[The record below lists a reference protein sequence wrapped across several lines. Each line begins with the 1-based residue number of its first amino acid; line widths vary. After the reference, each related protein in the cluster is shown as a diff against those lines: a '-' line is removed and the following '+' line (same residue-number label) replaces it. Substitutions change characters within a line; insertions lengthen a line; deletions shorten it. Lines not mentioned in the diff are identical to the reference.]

1 MDFYLA
7 VIRFSHGMSW
17 ERYGDFMKQKL
28 FKKLAC
34 LALSGILSVSGVE
47 IPAYASERLIMEEK
61 TEIQTETTAEG
72 TTETTTETS
81 GESTETEVVPT
92 ETSDESTETEI
103 ISTEISDES
112 TETEI
117 ISTETSGES
126 RETEVVPTETSD
138 ESRETE
144 VVPTET
150 SDESAESE
158 TLEEETTETATDE
171 ETTET
176 ATDEETTETETEMVE
191 KMTARAEDGDVPTP
205 QEAYEAMIAL
215 QEKFP
220 EGMHWTDASS
230 GTYTWKGGRGENGE
244 IATMGTGCVNFA
256 FQLSDAAFGTLPA
269 RMLKENEFEFA
280 DINVGDILRISLGH
294 SVIVLQ
300 VNDDSMVIAEGNYN
314 QSIHWGRVVT
324 KSEVEQSVHV
334 LTRYP
339 KGYIPPNNPDA
350 NDVIGEGPIQDDEGN
365 PSGLQWKLTKSGTLT
380 ISGNGDMPDFNFGNP
395 SVSNRPWN
403 DNIGS
408 IQKIIIEDGVTS
420 IGSNAF
426 RKCDVYSV
434 SIPKSVKKIGNN
446 AFRECRKISYVY
458 LEGVV
463 TIGERAF
470 QSCDNIRG
478 VTLPA
483 CIKEIGSAAFFQCQE
498 LVSVGFDPKT
508 QSVTVGDDIFNS
520 CWRLMD
526 VTLPKTMNQIG
537 KNMFYSCMALPGLI
551 IPEGV
556 TSIGEGAFTNCS
568 YMTTVF
574 IPKSVKQIGIAA
586 FAKSGLTTVYY
597 GGSEAEWKNIQK
609 IGDTAATLSNV
620 TLFCD
625 IDPEPRLTPDTKTV
639 YKVGEAF
646 DKDGSC
652 VNIATKTISLSD
664 KDVTGFDSKQEGV
677 TTIAVTLGKDI
688 YEFDLLV
695 VEEPS
700 LTAKQGQKLEEL
712 TLPSNDYGTWSWLE
726 DNKQTELT
734 ETGSKDYPI
743 IFTPKD
749 TEKFSVREDLQ
760 AHIQVRSET
769 DPDPSVEIHLK
780 RPSKTTYKLKEELD
794 VSGGEITYGETG
806 ETPIPLTK
814 EMTSGFDS
822 DKQGI
827 STVTVT
833 HNENTATFDTLVVE
847 EPSLTAK
854 QGQKLEELTLP
865 SNNYGTWSW
874 PEDSKQTEL
883 TETGSKDYPIIFTPK
898 DTEKFSVREDLQAHI
913 QVRSETDPDPSVEIH
928 LKRPSKTTYKLKEEL
943 DVSGGEITY
952 GETGETPIPLTKE
965 MTSGFDSD
973 KQGISTVTVTHNE
986 NTATFDTLV
995 VEEPSLTAK
1004 QGQKLEE
1011 LTLPSNDYGTWSWLE
1026 DNKQTE
1032 LTETGSKVY
1041 PIIFTPKDMEK
1052 FSVREDLQAHIKVQT
1067 TDQNPGNPEGGL
1079 WIAPIAACTYTG
1091 IAVTPSVNVFY
1102 NNKELTAGI
1111 DYTISYQN
1119 NIKAATSDA
1128 QKAPAVIVKGK
1139 GTYSGTKKETF
1150 TINKLELTKDHL
1162 KIAANYPKKIK
1173 YTPIVTNDSNNIL
1186 KAGRD
1191 YTLTY
1196 QDSSG
1201 KPLNKQP
1208 TTEGNYLIQIQGTGS
1223 CEGDFRCSYSISES
1237 GGATAINK
1245 GRAEIGSFT
1254 YGNGEPKV
1262 SLAVNGNN
1270 LISGTDY
1277 IVNFVNVGKKGT
1289 ATATFIG
1296 IGNYTGTLKKNF
1308 KVQAAPIQ
1316 ENDIRVPKTAAY
1328 AKGGAKP
1335 NVTVTV
1341 NGRSLVMNTDYT
1353 VSYKNNTKVGNTA
1366 KVVIKGKGNYSG
1378 SVTKMFSI
1386 EQQSLRAENIKIYVS
1401 DAQTGKNPAV
1411 TVYDANGKKLT
1422 ANSDYRTEIDKKEH
1436 KVTIT
1441 PGKNGLYKDSVDK
1454 DYRELPKKQLVTSV
1468 TLKKTQP
1475 KSFAYTGEEIKLEQD
1490 WLTVKA
1496 GKTELKKNEFEIIG
1510 YVNNIQ
1516 KGTATVIIKGC
1527 GEYGGIKMYNYKITA
1542 KNLSQK

>member
-1 MDFYLA
+1 MDFYLT
-7 VIRFSHGMSW
+7 VIRFSHRMSW

-34 LALSGILSVSGVE
+34 LALSGILSVSSVE

-72 TTETTTETS
+72 TTETS
-81 GESTETEVVPT
+81 GESRETEVVLT

-138 ESRETE
+138 ES
-144 VVPTET
+144 
-150 SDESAESE
+150 AESE
-158 TLEEETTETATDE
+158 TLEEETTETETEEETTETATEE

-176 ATDEETTETETEMVE
+176 ATDEETTETETEMAE

-205 QEAYEAMIAL
+205 QEVYDAMIAL
-215 QEKFP
+215 QSKFP

-269 RMLKENEFEFA
+269 RMLKENEFEFE
-280 DINVGDILRISLGH
+280 DIKVGDILRISLGH

-350 NDVIGEGPIQDDEGN
+350 DAVIGEGPIQDDEGK

-380 ISGNGDMPDFNFGNP
+380 ISGKGDMPDFNFED
-395 SVSNRPWN
+395 SSISNRPWN

-426 RKCDVYSV
+426 RECDVYSL
-434 SIPKSVKKIGNN
+434 SIPKSVKKIGDD

-470 QSCDNIRG
+470 RSCDNIRG

-483 CIKEIGSAAFFQCQE
+483 CIKEIGSAAFFQCQQ
-498 LVSVGFDPKT
+498 LLSVGFDPNT

-520 CWRLMD
+520 CWRLSD

-537 KNMFYSCMALPGLI
+537 EYMFYNCMALPGLI

-556 TSIGEGAFTNCS
+556 TSIETQAFASCS
-568 YMTTVF
+568 NMTTVF
-574 IPKSVKQIGIAA
+574 IPKSVTQIGIAA
-586 FAKSGLTTVYY
+586 FANSALTTVYY
-597 GGSEAEWKNIQK
+597 GGSEAEWNNIQK
-609 IGDTAATLSNV
+609 VGDTAATLSKV
-620 TLFCD
+620 TLFYN

-646 DKDGSC
+646 DKDGSS
-652 VNIATKTISLSD
+652 VKIADQTVSLSD
-664 KDVTGFDSKQEGV
+664 KDVKVTGFDSEQEGV
-677 TTIAVTLGKDI
+677 TTIAVTFGKDI

-712 TLPSNDYGTWSWLE
+712 TLPSNNYGTWSWPE
-726 DNKQTELT
+726 DSRQTALT
-734 ETGSKDYPI
+734 ETGSYDYPV

-794 VSGGEITYGETG
+794 ISGGEITYGETG

-874 PEDSKQTEL
+874 PEDSRQTAL
-883 TETGSKDYPIIFTPK
+883 TETGSYDYPVIFTPK

-943 DVSGGEITY
+943 DISGGEITY

-1032 LTETGSKVY
+1032 LTETGSKDY
-1041 PIIFTPKDMEK
+1041 PVIFTPKDTEK

-1102 NNKELTAGI
+1102 NNKKLTAGI

-1128 QKAPAVIVKGK
+1128 KKAPTVIVKGK

-1150 TINKLELTKDHL
+1150 TIDKLTLTKDHL

-1270 LISGTDY
+1270 LISGKDY

>member
-7 VIRFSHGMSW
+7 VIRFSHRMSW

-34 LALSGILSVSGVE
+34 LALSGILSVSSVE

-72 TTETTTETS
+72 TTETS
-81 GESTETEVVPT
+81 GESRETEVVLT

-138 ESRETE
+138 ES
-144 VVPTET
+144 V
-150 SDESAESE
+150 ESE

-171 ETTET
+171 EITETETEEETTET
-176 ATDEETTETETEMVE
+176 TTEEETTETETEMVE

-215 QEKFP
+215 QSKFP

-280 DINVGDILRISLGH
+280 DIKVGDILRITYGH

-380 ISGNGDMPDFNFGNP
+380 ISGKGDMPDFNFGNP
-395 SVSNRPWN
+395 SISNRPWN
-403 DNIGS
+403 DNIS
-408 IQKIIIEDGVTS
+408 SVQKIIIEDGVTS

-434 SIPKSVKKIGNN
+434 SIPKSVKKIGDD

-483 CIKEIGSAAFFQCQE
+483 CINEIGSAAFFQCQQ
-498 LVSVGFDPKT
+498 LLSVGFDPDT
-508 QSVTVGDDIFNS
+508 ESVTVGDDIFNS
-520 CWRLMD
+520 CWRLSD

-537 KNMFYSCMALPGLI
+537 GYMFYNCMNLPGLI

-556 TSIGEGAFTNCS
+556 TSIETQAFANCTG
-568 YMTTVF
+568 MTTVF
-574 IPKSVKQIGIAA
+574 IPKSVTQIGIAA
-586 FAKSGLTTVYY
+586 FANSALTTVYY
-597 GGSEAEWKNIQK
+597 GGSEAEWNNIQK
-609 IGDTAATLSNV
+609 VGDTAATLSKV

-712 TLPSNDYGTWSWLE
+712 TLPSNNYGTWSWPE
-726 DNKQTELT
+726 DSKQTALT
-734 ETGSKDYPI
+734 ETGSYDYPV

-780 RPSKTTYKLKEELD
+780 RPSKTTYKLKEDLD

-874 PEDSKQTEL
+874 
-883 TETGSKDYPIIFTPK
+883 
-898 DTEKFSVREDLQAHI
+898 
-913 QVRSETDPDPSVEIH
+913 
-928 LKRPSKTTYKLKEEL
+928 
-943 DVSGGEITY
+943 
-952 GETGETPIPLTKE
+952 
-965 MTSGFDSD
+965 
-973 KQGISTVTVTHNE
+973 
-986 NTATFDTLV
+986 
-995 VEEPSLTAK
+995 
-1004 QGQKLEE
+1004 
-1011 LTLPSNDYGTWSWLE
+1011 LE

-1032 LTETGSKVY
+1032 LTETGSKDY
-1041 PIIFTPKDMEK
+1041 PVIFTPKDTEK

-1102 NNKELTAGI
+1102 NNKKLTAGI

-1128 QKAPAVIVKGK
+1128 KKAPTVIVKGK

-1150 TINKLELTKDHL
+1150 TIDKLTLTKDHL

-1208 TTEGNYLIQIQGTGS
+1208 TTEGNYQIQIQGTGS

>member
-34 LALSGILSVSGVE
+34 LALSGILSVSSVE

-72 TTETTTETS
+72 TTETS
-81 GESTETEVVPT
+81 GESRETEVVLT

-138 ESRETE
+138 ES
-144 VVPTET
+144 V
-150 SDESAESE
+150 ESE

-171 ETTET
+171 EITETATEEETTET
-176 ATDEETTETETEMVE
+176 TTDEETTETETEMVE

-215 QEKFP
+215 QSKFP

-280 DINVGDILRISLGH
+280 DIHVGDILRITYGH

-403 DNIGS
+403 DNIS
-408 IQKIIIEDGVTS
+408 SVQKIIIEDGVTS
-420 IGSNAF
+420 IGRNAF

-434 SIPKSVKKIGNN
+434 SIPKSVKKIGDD

-483 CIKEIGSAAFFQCQE
+483 CIKEIGSAAFFQCQQ
-498 LVSVGFDPKT
+498 LLSVGFDPDT
-508 QSVTVGDDIFNS
+508 ESVTVGDDIFNS

-620 TLFCD
+620 TLFYN

-712 TLPSNDYGTWSWLE
+712 TLPSN
-726 DNKQTELT
+726 
-734 ETGSKDYPI
+734 
-743 IFTPKD
+743 
-749 TEKFSVREDLQ
+749 
-760 AHIQVRSET
+760 
-769 DPDPSVEIHLK
+769 
-780 RPSKTTYKLKEELD
+780 
-794 VSGGEITYGETG
+794 
-806 ETPIPLTK
+806 
-814 EMTSGFDS
+814 
-822 DKQGI
+822 
-827 STVTVT
+827 
-833 HNENTATFDTLVVE
+833 
-847 EPSLTAK
+847 
-854 QGQKLEELTLP
+854 
-865 SNNYGTWSW
+865 NYGTWSW
-874 PEDSKQTEL
+874 PEDSKQTAL
-883 TETGSKDYPIIFTPK
+883 TETGSKDYPVIFTPK
-898 DTEKFSVREDLQAHI
+898 DT
-913 QVRSETDPDPSVEIH
+913 
-928 LKRPSKTTYKLKEEL
+928 
-943 DVSGGEITY
+943 
-952 GETGETPIPLTKE
+952 
-965 MTSGFDSD
+965 
-973 KQGISTVTVTHNE
+973 
-986 NTATFDTLV
+986 
-995 VEEPSLTAK
+995 
-1004 QGQKLEE
+1004 
-1011 LTLPSNDYGTWSWLE
+1011 
-1026 DNKQTE
+1026 
-1032 LTETGSKVY
+1032 
-1041 PIIFTPKDMEK
+1041 EK

-1102 NNKELTAGI
+1102 NNKKLTAGI

-1150 TINKLELTKDHL
+1150 TINKLTLTKDHL

-1208 TTEGNYLIQIQGTGS
+1208 TTEGNYQIQIQGTGS
-1223 CEGDFRCSYSISES
+1223 CEGNFRCSYSISES

-1353 VSYKNNTKVGNTA
+1353 VSYKNNTKVGNIA

>member
-1 MDFYLA
+1 
-7 VIRFSHGMSW
+7 
-17 ERYGDFMKQKL
+17 MKQKL

-47 IPAYASERLIMEEK
+47 IPAYASEISIMKER

-72 TTETTTETS
+72 TTETS
-81 GESTETEVVPT
+81 GESTEISDELTETEVVPT
-92 ETSDESTETEI
+92 ETSDESTESETMEEK
-103 ISTEISDES
+103 T
-112 TETEI
+112 TETE
-117 ISTETSGES
+117 
-126 RETEVVPTETSD
+126 
-138 ESRETE
+138 
-144 VVPTET
+144 
-150 SDESAESE
+150 
-158 TLEEETTETATDE
+158 TDE

-176 ATDEETTETETEMVE
+176 ETDEETTETETEMAE
-191 KMTARAEDGDVPTP
+191 KMTARTADEDGNVPTP

-215 QEKFP
+215 QSKFP

-280 DINVGDILRISLGH
+280 DIHVGDILRISLGH

-350 NDVIGEGPIQDDEGN
+350 DTVIKEDSIQDDEGN

-609 IGDTAATLSNV
+609 IGDTAATLSKV

-646 DKDGSC
+646 DKDGSR

-712 TLPSNDYGTWSWLE
+712 TLPSNNYGTWSWSE
-726 DNKQTELT
+726 DSKQTALT
-734 ETGSKDYPI
+734 ETGSYDYPI

-760 AHIQVRSET
+760 AHI
-769 DPDPSVEIHLK
+769 
-780 RPSKTTYKLKEELD
+780 
-794 VSGGEITYGETG
+794 
-806 ETPIPLTK
+806 
-814 EMTSGFDS
+814 
-822 DKQGI
+822 
-827 STVTVT
+827 
-833 HNENTATFDTLVVE
+833 
-847 EPSLTAK
+847 
-854 QGQKLEELTLP
+854 
-865 SNNYGTWSW
+865 
-874 PEDSKQTEL
+874 
-883 TETGSKDYPIIFTPK
+883 
-898 DTEKFSVREDLQAHI
+898 
-913 QVRSETDPDPSVEIH
+913 
-928 LKRPSKTTYKLKEEL
+928 
-943 DVSGGEITY
+943 
-952 GETGETPIPLTKE
+952 
-965 MTSGFDSD
+965 
-973 KQGISTVTVTHNE
+973 
-986 NTATFDTLV
+986 
-995 VEEPSLTAK
+995 
-1004 QGQKLEE
+1004 
-1011 LTLPSNDYGTWSWLE
+1011 
-1026 DNKQTE
+1026 
-1032 LTETGSKVY
+1032 
-1041 PIIFTPKDMEK
+1041 
-1052 FSVREDLQAHIKVQT
+1052 KVQT
-1067 TDQNPGNPEGGL
+1067 TAQDPGNPEEGL

-1102 NNKELTAGI
+1102 NDKKLTAGI
-1111 DYTISYQN
+1111 DYTLLYQN

-1128 QKAPAVIVKGK
+1128 QKAPTVIVKGK
-1139 GTYSGTKKETF
+1139 GNYAGTKKETF
-1150 TINKLELTKDHL
+1150 TIDKLTLTKDHL
-1162 KIAANYPKKIK
+1162 KIAANYPKNIK

-1196 QDSSG
+1196 QNSNG
-1201 KPLNKQP
+1201 EPLKKQP
-1208 TTEGNYLIQIQGTGS
+1208 TTEGTYQIQIQGIGS
-1223 CEGDFRCSYSISES
+1223 CAGDFKYSYSISES

-1245 GRAEIGSFT
+1245 GTAKIDSFT

-1262 SLAVNGNN
+1262 SLTVNDNT

-1308 KVQAAPIQ
+1308 KVQAAPIE
-1316 ENDIRVPKTAAY
+1316 ENDISVPQTAAY

-1353 VSYKNNTKVGNTA
+1353 VLYKNNKKVGNIA

-1401 DAQTGKNPAV
+1401 DAQAGKNPAV
-1411 TVYDANGKKLT
+1411 TVYDANGKKL
-1422 ANSDYRTEIDKKEH
+1422 AVKSDYRTEIDKEKR

-1441 PGKNGLYKDSVDK
+1441 AGKNGLYKDSVDK
-1454 DYRELPKKQLVTSV
+1454 DYKELPKKQLVTSV

-1475 KSFAYTGEEIKLEQD
+1475 KSFEYTGKEIKLEQD

-1496 GKTELKKNEFEIIG
+1496 GKTELGKNEFEIIG

-1527 GEYGGIKMYNYKITA
+1527 GEYGGIKMYNYKI
-1542 KNLSQK
+1542 KSKKLSQK

>member
-34 LALSGILSVSGVE
+34 LALSGILSVSSVE

-72 TTETTTETS
+72 TTETS
-81 GESTETEVVPT
+81 G
-92 ETSDESTETEI
+92 
-103 ISTEISDES
+103 ES

-117 ISTETSGES
+117 ISTETSN
-126 RETEVVPTETSD
+126 ETAETSD

-150 SDESAESE
+150 SDESVESE

-171 ETTET
+171 EITETATEEETTET
-176 ATDEETTETETEMVE
+176 TTDEETTETETEMVE

-280 DINVGDILRISLGH
+280 DIHVGDILRISLGH

-350 NDVIGEGPIQDDEGN
+350 DAVIGEGPIQDDEGN
-365 PSGLQWKLTKSGTLT
+365 LSGLQWKLTKSGTLT
-380 ISGNGDMPDFNFGNP
+380 ISGKGDMPDFNFGNP

-403 DNIGS
+403 DNIS
-408 IQKIIIEDGVTS
+408 SVQKIIIEDGVTS
-420 IGSNAF
+420 IGRNAF

-434 SIPKSVKKIGNN
+434 SIPKSVKKIGDD

-483 CIKEIGSAAFFQCQE
+483 CIKEIGSAAFFQCQQ
-498 LVSVGFDPKT
+498 LLSVGFDPDT
-508 QSVTVGDDIFNS
+508 ESVTVGDDIFNS

-712 TLPSNDYGTWSWLE
+712 TLPSNNYGTWSWLE

-734 ETGSKDYPI
+734 ETGSKDYP
-743 IFTPKD
+743 
-749 TEKFSVREDLQ
+749 V
-760 AHIQVRSET
+760 
-769 DPDPSVEIHLK
+769 
-780 RPSKTTYKLKEELD
+780 
-794 VSGGEITYGETG
+794 
-806 ETPIPLTK
+806 
-814 EMTSGFDS
+814 
-822 DKQGI
+822 
-827 STVTVT
+827 
-833 HNENTATFDTLVVE
+833 
-847 EPSLTAK
+847 
-854 QGQKLEELTLP
+854 
-865 SNNYGTWSW
+865 
-874 PEDSKQTEL
+874 
-883 TETGSKDYPIIFTPK
+883 
-898 DTEKFSVREDLQAHI
+898 
-913 QVRSETDPDPSVEIH
+913 
-928 LKRPSKTTYKLKEEL
+928 
-943 DVSGGEITY
+943 
-952 GETGETPIPLTKE
+952 
-965 MTSGFDSD
+965 
-973 KQGISTVTVTHNE
+973 
-986 NTATFDTLV
+986 
-995 VEEPSLTAK
+995 
-1004 QGQKLEE
+1004 
-1011 LTLPSNDYGTWSWLE
+1011 
-1026 DNKQTE
+1026 
-1032 LTETGSKVY
+1032 
-1041 PIIFTPKDMEK
+1041 IFTPKDMEK
-1052 FSVREDLQAHIKVQT
+1052 FSVREDLQAHIKVQM

-1102 NNKELTAGI
+1102 NNKKLTAGI

-1128 QKAPAVIVKGK
+1128 KKAPAVIVKGK

-1150 TINKLELTKDHL
+1150 TINKLTLTKDHL

-1208 TTEGNYLIQIQGTGS
+1208 TTEGNYQIQIQGTGS

>member
-34 LALSGILSVSGVE
+34 LALSGILSVSSVE

-72 TTETTTETS
+72 TTETS
-81 GESTETEVVPT
+81 GESRETEVVLT

-138 ESRETE
+138 ES
-144 VVPTET
+144 V
-150 SDESAESE
+150 ESE

-171 ETTET
+171 EITETATEEETTET
-176 ATDEETTETETEMVE
+176 TTDEETTETETEMVE

-215 QEKFP
+215 QSKFP

-280 DINVGDILRISLGH
+280 DIHVGDILRISLGH

-350 NDVIGEGPIQDDEGN
+350 DTVIKEDSIQDDEGN

-380 ISGNGDMPDFNFGNP
+380 ISGKGDMPDFNFGNP

-408 IQKIIIEDGVTS
+408 VQKIIIEDGVTS
-420 IGSNAF
+420 IGRNAF

-434 SIPKSVKKIGNN
+434 SIPKSVKKIGDD

-463 TIGERAF
+463 TIGERTF

-483 CIKEIGSAAFFQCQE
+483 CIKEIGSAAFFQCQQ
-498 LVSVGFDPKT
+498 LLSVGFDPDT
-508 QSVTVGDDIFNS
+508 ESVTVGDDIFNS

-609 IGDTAATLSNV
+609 IGDTATTLSNV
-620 TLFCD
+620 TLFYN

-646 DKDGSC
+646 DKDGSS
-652 VNIATKTISLSD
+652 VKIADQTVSLSD
-664 KDVTGFDSKQEGV
+664 KDVKVTGFDSKQEGV

-712 TLPSNDYGTWSWLE
+712 ILPSNDYGTWSW
-726 DNKQTELT
+726 
-734 ETGSKDYPI
+734 
-743 IFTPKD
+743 
-749 TEKFSVREDLQ
+749 
-760 AHIQVRSET
+760 
-769 DPDPSVEIHLK
+769 
-780 RPSKTTYKLKEELD
+780 
-794 VSGGEITYGETG
+794 
-806 ETPIPLTK
+806 
-814 EMTSGFDS
+814 
-822 DKQGI
+822 
-827 STVTVT
+827 
-833 HNENTATFDTLVVE
+833 
-847 EPSLTAK
+847 
-854 QGQKLEELTLP
+854 
-865 SNNYGTWSW
+865 
-874 PEDSKQTEL
+874 PEDSRQTAL

-1032 LTETGSKVY
+1032 LTETGSKDY
-1041 PIIFTPKDMEK
+1041 PVIFTPKDMEK

-1067 TDQNPGNPEGGL
+1067 TDQVPDNPEGGL
-1079 WIAPIAACTYTG
+1079 WIEPIAACTYTG

-1102 NNKELTAGI
+1102 NNKKLTTGI

-1128 QKAPAVIVKGK
+1128 KKAPTVIVKGK

-1150 TINKLELTKDHL
+1150 TIDKLTLTKDHL
-1162 KIAANYPKKIK
+1162 KIATNYPKKIK

>member
-138 ESRETE
+138 ES
-144 VVPTET
+144 
-150 SDESAESE
+150 AESE
-158 TLEEETTETATDE
+158 TLEE

-712 TLPSNDYGTWSWLE
+712 TLPSN
-726 DNKQTELT
+726 
-734 ETGSKDYPI
+734 
-743 IFTPKD
+743 
-749 TEKFSVREDLQ
+749 
-760 AHIQVRSET
+760 
-769 DPDPSVEIHLK
+769 
-780 RPSKTTYKLKEELD
+780 
-794 VSGGEITYGETG
+794 
-806 ETPIPLTK
+806 
-814 EMTSGFDS
+814 
-822 DKQGI
+822 
-827 STVTVT
+827 
-833 HNENTATFDTLVVE
+833 
-847 EPSLTAK
+847 
-854 QGQKLEELTLP
+854 
-865 SNNYGTWSW
+865 NYGTWSW
-874 PEDSKQTEL
+874 PEDSRQTAL
-883 TETGSKDYPIIFTPK
+883 TETGSYDYPVIFTPK

>member
-1 MDFYLA
+1 
-7 VIRFSHGMSW
+7 
-17 ERYGDFMKQKL
+17 MKQKL

-47 IPAYASERLIMEEK
+47 IPAYASESLTMKGR
-61 TEIQTETTAEG
+61 TEIQTETTTEG
-72 TTETTTETS
+72 TTETS
-81 GESTETEVVPT
+81 GESTETEIIPTETSDELMETEAIPTEESDESTETEVVLT
-92 ETSDESTETEI
+92 ETSDESTEP
-103 ISTEISDES
+103 
-112 TETEI
+112 ETM
-117 ISTETSGES
+117 
-126 RETEVVPTETSD
+126 
-138 ESRETE
+138 
-144 VVPTET
+144 
-150 SDESAESE
+150 
-158 TLEEETTETATDE
+158 EEETTETATDE
-171 ETTET
+171 ETM
-176 ATDEETTETETEMVE
+176 ETETEMAE
-191 KMTARAEDGDVPTP
+191 KMTVRAADEDGDVPTP
-205 QEAYEAMIAL
+205 QEVYEAMIAL
-215 QEKFP
+215 QSKFP

-230 GTYTWKGGRGENGE
+230 GTYTWNGGRGENNE
-244 IATMGTGCVNFA
+244 IAAMGTGCVSFA

-269 RMLKENEFEFA
+269 RMLQENQFNFE
-280 DINVGDILRISLGH
+280 DIKVGDILRITYGH

-300 VNDDSMVIAEGNYN
+300 INDDSMVIAEGNYN
-314 QSIHWGRVVT
+314 KSIHWGRVVT

-339 KGYIPPNNPDA
+339 KGYTPPNDPDA
-350 NDVIGEGPIQDDEGN
+350 DAVINEGVIQDKEEN
-365 PSGLQWKLTKSGTLT
+365 PSGLRWKLTRSGTLT
-380 ISGNGDMPDFNFGNP
+380 ISGNGDMPDFNFADAED
-395 SVSNRPWN
+395 SSILNRPWN

-408 IQKIIIEDGVTS
+408 VQKIIIEDGVTS

-426 RKCDVYSV
+426 RKCDVYSL
-434 SIPKSVKKIGNN
+434 SIPKSVKKIGND

-483 CIKEIGSAAFFQCQE
+483 CINEIGSAAFFQCLE
-498 LVSVGFDPKT
+498 LVSVGFDPNT

-520 CWRLMD
+520 CWRLRD

-537 KNMFYSCMALPGLI
+537 KNMFYNCMVLPGLV

-556 TSIGEGAFTNCS
+556 TSIEEGAFASCS
-568 YMTTVF
+568 KMTTVF
-574 IPKSVKQIGIAA
+574 IPKSVTQIGTAA
-586 FAKSGLTTVYY
+586 FANRALTTVYY

-609 IGDTAATLSNV
+609 IGDTAARLSTV
-620 TLFCD
+620 TLFYN

-646 DKDGSC
+646 DKDGSH
-652 VNIATKTISLSD
+652 VKIADQTVSLSD
-664 KDVTGFDSKQEGV
+664 KDVTGFDSEKEGV
-677 TTIAVTLGKDI
+677 TTIAVTLDGDI

-695 VEEPS
+695 VEEPG

-712 TLPSNDYGTWSWLE
+712 TLPSNNYGTWSWPE
-726 DNKQTELT
+726 NSRQTALT
-734 ETGSKDYPI
+734 QTGSKDYPV

-769 DPDPSVEIHLK
+769 DPDPSVEMRLK
-780 RPSKTTYKLKEELD
+780 RPSKTTYKLNEDLD

-806 ETPIPLTK
+806 ETPIPLTR
-814 EMTSGFDS
+814 EMTSGFHS

-833 HNENTATFDTLVVE
+833 HNEKTATFDTLVVE
-847 EPSLTAK
+847 EPDLTAK

-874 PEDSKQTEL
+874 PENSRQTAL
-883 TETGSKDYPIIFTPK
+883 TQTGSYDYPIIFTPK
-898 DTEKFSVREDLQAHI
+898 DTEKFSVR
-913 QVRSETDPDPSVEIH
+913 
-928 LKRPSKTTYKLKEEL
+928 K
-943 DVSGGEITY
+943 
-952 GETGETPIPLTKE
+952 
-965 MTSGFDSD
+965 
-973 KQGISTVTVTHNE
+973 
-986 NTATFDTLV
+986 
-995 VEEPSLTAK
+995 
-1004 QGQKLEE
+1004 
-1011 LTLPSNDYGTWSWLE
+1011 
-1026 DNKQTE
+1026 
-1032 LTETGSKVY
+1032 
-1041 PIIFTPKDMEK
+1041 
-1052 FSVREDLQAHIKVQT
+1052 DLQAHIKVQT
-1067 TDQNPGNPEGGL
+1067 TAQGPDNPEGGL
-1079 WIAPIAACTYTG
+1079 WIEPVAACTYTG
-1091 IAVTPSVNVFY
+1091 TAVTPSVNVFY
-1102 NNKELTAGI
+1102 NDKKLTAGI
-1111 DYTISYQN
+1111 DYTLSYQN

-1128 QKAPAVIVKGK
+1128 RKAPTVIVKGK
-1139 GTYSGTKKETF
+1139 GNYSDTKKETF
-1150 TINKLELTKDHL
+1150 TIDKLTLTKDHL
-1162 KIAANYPKKIK
+1162 KIAANYPRNIK
-1173 YTPIVTNDSNNIL
+1173 YTPIVTNDSNHIL
-1186 KAGRD
+1186 KAGKD

-1196 QDSSG
+1196 QNSSG
-1201 KPLNKQP
+1201 EPLRKQP
-1208 TTEGNYLIQIQGTGS
+1208 TTEGNYQIQIQGKGS
-1223 CEGDFRCSYSISES
+1223 CAGDFKCSYSISES
-1237 GGATAINK
+1237 GGAAAINK
-1245 GRAEIGSFT
+1245 GKAEIDSFT

-1262 SLAVNGNN
+1262 SLTVNDKK
-1270 LISGTDY
+1270 LTSGKDY

-1308 KVQAAPIQ
+1308 KVQAVPIQ
-1316 ENDIRVPKTAAY
+1316 ENNISVPQTVAY

-1353 VSYKNNTKVGNTA
+1353 VLYKNNTKVGNTA

-1378 SVTKMFSI
+1378 SVTKTFNI

-1411 TVYDANGKKLT
+1411 TVYDANGKKL
-1422 ANSDYRTEIDKKEH
+1422 AVKSDYRTEIDKEKR

-1441 PGKNGLYKDSVDK
+1441 AGKNGLYKYSVEK
-1454 DYRELPKKQLVTSV
+1454 DYRELPKKQLITSV

-1475 KSFAYTGEEIKLEQD
+1475 KSFEYTGEEIKLEQD

-1496 GKTELKKNEFEIIG
+1496 GKTELGKNEFEIIG

-1527 GEYGGIKMYNYKITA
+1527 GEYGGIKMYNYKIKA
-1542 KNLSQK
+1542 KKLSQKQP

>member
-1 MDFYLA
+1 
-7 VIRFSHGMSW
+7 
-17 ERYGDFMKQKL
+17 MKQKI

-47 IPAYASERLIMEEK
+47 IPAYASESLIINGN

-72 TTETTTETS
+72 TTETSGESAEPEVVPTQTS
-81 GESTETEVVPT
+81 NESTETEVVPT
-92 ETSDESTETEI
+92 ETEIIPTETPDESTETEI
-103 ISTEISDES
+103 IPAETSDES
-112 TETEI
+112 TE
-117 ISTETSGES
+117 
-126 RETEVVPTETSD
+126 
-138 ESRETE
+138 
-144 VVPTET
+144 
-150 SDESAESE
+150 SE
-158 TLEEETTETATDE
+158 TMEEETTETATDE
-171 ETTET
+171 ETM
-176 ATDEETTETETEMVE
+176 ETETEMAE
-191 KMTARAEDGDVPTP
+191 KMTARAADEGGDVPTP
-205 QEAYEAMIAL
+205 QEVYDAMIAL
-215 QEKFP
+215 QSDFP
-220 EGMHWTDASS
+220 EGMPWTDASS
-230 GTYTWKGGRGENGE
+230 GTYTWKGGSGENGE
-244 IATMGTGCVNFA
+244 IATMGTGCVYFA
-256 FQLSDAAFGTLPA
+256 FRLSDEAFGTLPA
-269 RMLKENEFEFA
+269 RMLKENEFKFE
-280 DINVGDILRISLGH
+280 DIRVGDILRITYGH

-300 VNDDSMVIAEGNYN
+300 INDDSMVIAEGNYN
-314 QSIHWGRVVT
+314 KSIHWGRVVT
-324 KSEVEQSVHV
+324 KSEVERSAHV

-339 KGYIPPNNPDA
+339 KGYIPPDDPGA
-350 NDVIGEGPIQDDEGN
+350 NDVIGEGSIQDDEGN
-365 PSGLQWKLTKSGTLT
+365 SSGLQWKLTKSGTLT
-380 ISGNGDMPDFNFGNP
+380 ISGKGDMPDFNFGNP
-395 SVSNRPWN
+395 SISNRPWN

-408 IQKIIIEDGVTS
+408 VQKIIIEDGVTS
-420 IGSNAF
+420 IGNNAF
-426 RKCDVYSV
+426 RKCDAYSV
-434 SIPKSVKKIGNN
+434 SIPKSVKKIGDD

-483 CIKEIGSAAFFQCQE
+483 CINKIGSGAFFQCQQ
-498 LVSVGFDPKT
+498 LLSVGFDPDT
-508 QSVTVGDDIFNS
+508 ESVTVGDDIFNS

-537 KNMFYSCMALPGLI
+537 KNMFYSCPLLLGLI

-556 TSIGEGAFTNCS
+556 TSIGEGAFASCTG
-568 YMTTVF
+568 MTTVF
-574 IPKSVKQIGIAA
+574 IPKSVTQIGTAA
-586 FAKSGLTTVYY
+586 FSNSALTTVYY

-609 IGDTAATLSNV
+609 IGDTAARLSNV
-620 TLFCD
+620 TLFYN

-646 DKDGSC
+646 DKDGSS
-652 VNIATKTISLSD
+652 VKIVDDTVSLSD
-664 KDVTGFDSKQEGV
+664 KDVKGFDSEKEGV

-712 TLPSNDYGTWSWLE
+712 TLPSNNYGTWSWPE
-726 DNKQTELT
+726 DSRQTELT
-734 ETGSKDYPI
+734 KTGSHDYPI

-769 DPDPSVEIHLK
+769 DPDPVPSVGMRLK
-780 RPSKTTYKLKEELD
+780 RPLKTTYKLNEELD

-814 EMTSGFDS
+814 EMTSGFHS

-827 STVTVT
+827 STVTVI

-874 PEDSKQTEL
+874 PEDSRQTVL
-883 TETGSKDYPIIFTPK
+883 TETGSYDYPIIFTPK

-913 QVRSETDPDPSVEIH
+913 
-928 LKRPSKTTYKLKEEL
+928 
-943 DVSGGEITY
+943 
-952 GETGETPIPLTKE
+952 
-965 MTSGFDSD
+965 
-973 KQGISTVTVTHNE
+973 
-986 NTATFDTLV
+986 
-995 VEEPSLTAK
+995 
-1004 QGQKLEE
+1004 
-1011 LTLPSNDYGTWSWLE
+1011 
-1026 DNKQTE
+1026 
-1032 LTETGSKVY
+1032 
-1041 PIIFTPKDMEK
+1041 
-1052 FSVREDLQAHIKVQT
+1052 KVQT
-1067 TDQNPGNPEGGL
+1067 TAQNPGNPEEGL
-1079 WIAPIAACTYTG
+1079 WVEPIAVCTYTG

-1102 NNKELTAGI
+1102 NGKKLTAGI
-1111 DYTISYQN
+1111 DYTLLYQN
-1119 NIKAATSDA
+1119 NINAATSDA
-1128 QKAPAVIVKGK
+1128 QKAPTVIVKGK

-1150 TINKLELTKDHL
+1150 TIDKLTLTKDHL

-1208 TTEGNYLIQIQGTGS
+1208 TTEGNYQIQIQGTGS
-1223 CEGDFRCSYSISES
+1223 CAGDFRCSYSISES

-1366 KVVIKGKGNYSG
+1366 MIVIKGKGNYSG
-1378 SVTKMFSI
+1378 SVTKTFEI
-1386 EQQSLRAENIKIYVS
+1386 KQQSLRAENIKIFVS
-1401 DAQTGKNPAV
+1401 DAQAGKNPTV
-1411 TVYDANGKKLT
+1411 TVYDTNGKKL
-1422 ANSDYRTEIDKKEH
+1422 AVKSDYRMEIDKGKR
-1436 KVTIT
+1436 KVTISA
-1441 PGKNGLYKDSVDK
+1441 GKNGLYKDSVDK
-1454 DYRELPKKQLVTSV
+1454 DYKELPKKQLVTSV

-1475 KSFAYTGEEIKLEQD
+1475 KSFEYTGKEIKLEQD

-1496 GKTELKKNEFEIIG
+1496 GKTELGKNEFEIID

-1542 KNLSQK
+1542 KNLSQKQP

>member
-1 MDFYLA
+1 
-7 VIRFSHGMSW
+7 
-17 ERYGDFMKQKL
+17 MKQKL

-47 IPAYASERLIMEEK
+47 IPAYASESSIMKER

-72 TTETTTETS
+72 TTETS
-81 GESTETEVVPT
+81 GESTEISDELTETEVVPTETSDKSTETEIVPTETSDESVETEVVPT

-103 ISTEISDES
+103 IP
-112 TETEI
+112 
-117 ISTETSGES
+117 TETSDELT
-126 RETEVVPTETSD
+126 ETEVVPTETSD
-138 ESRETE
+138 EST
-144 VVPTET
+144 
-150 SDESAESE
+150 ESE
-158 TLEEETTETATDE
+158 TMEEKTTETATDE

-176 ATDEETTETETEMVE
+176 ATDEETTETETEMAE
-191 KMTARAEDGDVPTP
+191 KMTARAADEDGNVPTP

-215 QEKFP
+215 QSKFP

-280 DINVGDILRISLGH
+280 DIHVGDILRISLGH

-350 NDVIGEGPIQDDEGN
+350 DTVIKEDSIQDDEGN
-365 PSGLQWKLTKSGTLT
+365 PSGLRWKLTKSGTLT

-408 IQKIIIEDGVTS
+408 VQKIIIEDGVTS

-434 SIPKSVKKIGNN
+434 SIPKSVKKIGND

-483 CIKEIGSAAFFQCQE
+483 CINKIGSAAFFQCQE
-498 LVSVGFDPKT
+498 LVSVGFDPNT

-520 CWRLMD
+520 CWRLSD

-537 KNMFYSCMALPGLI
+537 KNMFYNCMVLPGLV

-556 TSIGEGAFTNCS
+556 TSIEEGAFASCS
-568 YMTTVF
+568 NMTTVF
-574 IPKSVKQIGIAA
+574 IPKSVTQIGIAA
-586 FAKSGLTTVYY
+586 FANSALTTVYY
-597 GGSEAEWKNIQK
+597 GGSEAEWNNIQK
-609 IGDTAATLSNV
+609 IGDTAATLSKV

-646 DKDGSC
+646 DKDGSR

-712 TLPSNDYGTWSWLE
+712 TLPSNNYGAWSWSE
-726 DNKQTELT
+726 DSKQTALT
-734 ETGSKDYPI
+734 ETGSYDYPI

-760 AHIQVRSET
+760 AHI
-769 DPDPSVEIHLK
+769 
-780 RPSKTTYKLKEELD
+780 
-794 VSGGEITYGETG
+794 
-806 ETPIPLTK
+806 
-814 EMTSGFDS
+814 
-822 DKQGI
+822 
-827 STVTVT
+827 
-833 HNENTATFDTLVVE
+833 
-847 EPSLTAK
+847 
-854 QGQKLEELTLP
+854 
-865 SNNYGTWSW
+865 
-874 PEDSKQTEL
+874 
-883 TETGSKDYPIIFTPK
+883 
-898 DTEKFSVREDLQAHI
+898 
-913 QVRSETDPDPSVEIH
+913 
-928 LKRPSKTTYKLKEEL
+928 
-943 DVSGGEITY
+943 
-952 GETGETPIPLTKE
+952 
-965 MTSGFDSD
+965 
-973 KQGISTVTVTHNE
+973 
-986 NTATFDTLV
+986 
-995 VEEPSLTAK
+995 
-1004 QGQKLEE
+1004 
-1011 LTLPSNDYGTWSWLE
+1011 
-1026 DNKQTE
+1026 
-1032 LTETGSKVY
+1032 
-1041 PIIFTPKDMEK
+1041 
-1052 FSVREDLQAHIKVQT
+1052 KVQT
-1067 TDQNPGNPEGGL
+1067 TAQDPGNPEEGL
-1079 WIAPIAACTYTG
+1079 WIAPIAVCTYTG

-1102 NNKELTAGI
+1102 NDKKLTAGI
-1111 DYTISYQN
+1111 DYTLLYQN
-1119 NIKAATSDA
+1119 NIKAASSDA
-1128 QKAPAVIVKGK
+1128 QKAPTVIVKGK
-1139 GTYSGTKKETF
+1139 GNYAGTKKETF
-1150 TINKLELTKDHL
+1150 TIDKLTLTKDHL
-1162 KIAANYPKKIK
+1162 KIAANYPKDIK

-1196 QDSSG
+1196 QNSNG
-1201 KPLNKQP
+1201 EPLKKQP
-1208 TTEGNYLIQIQGTGS
+1208 TTEGTYQIQIQGIGS
-1223 CEGDFRCSYSISES
+1223 CAGDFKYSYSISEN

-1245 GRAEIGSFT
+1245 GTAKIDSFT

-1262 SLAVNGNN
+1262 SLTVNDNT

-1316 ENDIRVPKTAAY
+1316 ENDISVPQTAAY

-1353 VSYKNNTKVGNTA
+1353 VLYKNNKRVGNIA

-1378 SVTKMFSI
+1378 SVTKTFNI

-1401 DAQTGKNPAV
+1401 DAQAGKNPAV
-1411 TVYDANGKKLT
+1411 TVYDANGKKL
-1422 ANSDYRTEIDKKEH
+1422 AVKNDYRTEIDKEKR

-1441 PGKNGLYKDSVDK
+1441 AGKNGLYKDSVDK
-1454 DYRELPKKQLVTSV
+1454 DYKELPKKQLVTSV

-1475 KSFAYTGEEIKLEQD
+1475 KSFEYTGKEIKLEQD

-1496 GKTELKKNEFEIIG
+1496 GKTELGKNEFEIIG

-1527 GEYGGIKMYNYKITA
+1527 GEYGGIKMYNYKI
-1542 KNLSQK
+1542 KSKKLSQK

>member
-34 LALSGILSVSGVE
+34 LALSGILSVSSVE

-72 TTETTTETS
+72 TTETS
-81 GESTETEVVPT
+81 G
-92 ETSDESTETEI
+92 
-103 ISTEISDES
+103 ES

-117 ISTETSGES
+117 ISTETSN
-126 RETEVVPTETSD
+126 ETAETSD

-150 SDESAESE
+150 SDESVESE

-171 ETTET
+171 EITETATEEETTET
-176 ATDEETTETETEMVE
+176 TTDEETTETETEMVE

-280 DINVGDILRISLGH
+280 DIHVGDILRISLGH

-350 NDVIGEGPIQDDEGN
+350 DAVIGEGPIQDDEGN
-365 PSGLQWKLTKSGTLT
+365 LSGLQWKLTKSGTLT
-380 ISGNGDMPDFNFGNP
+380 ISGKGDMPDFNFGNP

-403 DNIGS
+403 DNIS
-408 IQKIIIEDGVTS
+408 SVQKIIIEDGVTS
-420 IGSNAF
+420 IGRNAF

-434 SIPKSVKKIGNN
+434 SIPKSVKKIGDD

-463 TIGERAF
+463 TIGERTF

-483 CIKEIGSAAFFQCQE
+483 CIKEIGSAAFFQCQQ
-498 LVSVGFDPKT
+498 LLSVGFDPDT
-508 QSVTVGDDIFNS
+508 ESVTVGDDIFNS

-712 TLPSNDYGTWSWLE
+712 TLPSNNYGTWSWPE
-726 DNKQTELT
+726 DSRQTALT
-734 ETGSKDYPI
+734 ETGSYDYPV

-874 PEDSKQTEL
+874 
-883 TETGSKDYPIIFTPK
+883 
-898 DTEKFSVREDLQAHI
+898 
-913 QVRSETDPDPSVEIH
+913 
-928 LKRPSKTTYKLKEEL
+928 
-943 DVSGGEITY
+943 
-952 GETGETPIPLTKE
+952 
-965 MTSGFDSD
+965 
-973 KQGISTVTVTHNE
+973 
-986 NTATFDTLV
+986 
-995 VEEPSLTAK
+995 
-1004 QGQKLEE
+1004 
-1011 LTLPSNDYGTWSWLE
+1011 LE

-1032 LTETGSKVY
+1032 LTETGSKDY
-1041 PIIFTPKDMEK
+1041 PVIFTPKDMEK

-1102 NNKELTAGI
+1102 NNKKLTAGI

-1128 QKAPAVIVKGK
+1128 KKAPAVIVKGK

-1150 TINKLELTKDHL
+1150 TINKLTLTKDHL

-1208 TTEGNYLIQIQGTGS
+1208 TTEGNYQIQIQGTGS

>member
-1 MDFYLA
+1 MDFYLT
-7 VIRFSHGMSW
+7 VIRFSHRMSW

-34 LALSGILSVSGVE
+34 LALSGILSVSSVE

-72 TTETTTETS
+72 TTETS
-81 GESTETEVVPT
+81 GESRETEVVLT

-138 ESRETE
+138 ES
-144 VVPTET
+144 
-150 SDESAESE
+150 AESE
-158 TLEEETTETATDE
+158 TLEEETTETETEEETTETATEE

-176 ATDEETTETETEMVE
+176 ATDEETTETETEMAE

-205 QEAYEAMIAL
+205 QEVYDAMIAL
-215 QEKFP
+215 QSKFP

-269 RMLKENEFEFA
+269 RMLKENEFEFE
-280 DINVGDILRISLGH
+280 DIKVGDILRISLGH

-350 NDVIGEGPIQDDEGN
+350 DAVIGEGPIQDDEGK

-380 ISGNGDMPDFNFGNP
+380 ISGKGDMPDFNFED
-395 SVSNRPWN
+395 SSISNRPWN

-426 RKCDVYSV
+426 RECDVYSL
-434 SIPKSVKKIGNN
+434 SIPKSVKKIGDD

-470 QSCDNIRG
+470 RSCDNIRG

-483 CIKEIGSAAFFQCQE
+483 CIKEIGSAAFFQCQQ
-498 LVSVGFDPKT
+498 LLSVGFDPNT

-520 CWRLMD
+520 CWRLSD

-537 KNMFYSCMALPGLI
+537 EYMFYNCMALPGLI

-556 TSIGEGAFTNCS
+556 TSIETQAFASCS
-568 YMTTVF
+568 NMTTVF
-574 IPKSVKQIGIAA
+574 IPKSVTQIGIAA
-586 FAKSGLTTVYY
+586 FANSALTTVYY
-597 GGSEAEWKNIQK
+597 GGSEAEWNNIQK
-609 IGDTAATLSNV
+609 VGDTAATLSKV
-620 TLFCD
+620 TLFYN

-646 DKDGSC
+646 DKDGSS
-652 VNIATKTISLSD
+652 VKIADQTVSLSD
-664 KDVTGFDSKQEGV
+664 KDVKVTGFDSEQEGV
-677 TTIAVTLGKDI
+677 TTIAVTFGKDI

-712 TLPSNDYGTWSWLE
+712 TLPSNNYGTWSWPE
-726 DNKQTELT
+726 DSKQTALT
-734 ETGSKDYPI
+734 ETGSYDYPV

-794 VSGGEITYGETG
+794 ISGGEITYGETG

-874 PEDSKQTEL
+874 PEDSKQTAL
-883 TETGSKDYPIIFTPK
+883 TETGSYDYPVIFTPK

-943 DVSGGEITY
+943 DISGGEITY

-1032 LTETGSKVY
+1032 LTETGSKDY
-1041 PIIFTPKDMEK
+1041 PVIFTPKDTEK

-1102 NNKELTAGI
+1102 NNKKLTAGI

-1128 QKAPAVIVKGK
+1128 KKAPTVIVKGK

-1150 TINKLELTKDHL
+1150 TIDKLTLTKDHL

-1270 LISGTDY
+1270 LISGKDY

>member
-1 MDFYLA
+1 
-7 VIRFSHGMSW
+7 
-17 ERYGDFMKQKL
+17 MKQKL

-47 IPAYASERLIMEEK
+47 IPAYASESLIMEGR

-72 TTETTTETS
+72 TAETS
-81 GESTETEVVPT
+81 GESTEISDELTETEVVPTETSDKSTETEIIPTETSDESVETEVVPT

-103 ISTEISDES
+103 IP
-112 TETEI
+112 
-117 ISTETSGES
+117 TETSDELT
-126 RETEVVPTETSD
+126 ETEVVPTETSD
-138 ESRETE
+138 EST
-144 VVPTET
+144 
-150 SDESAESE
+150 ESE
-158 TLEEETTETATDE
+158 TMEEKTTETETDE

-176 ATDEETTETETEMVE
+176 ETDEETTETETEMAE
-191 KMTARAEDGDVPTP
+191 KMTARAADEDGNVPTP

-215 QEKFP
+215 QSKFP

-280 DINVGDILRISLGH
+280 DIHVGDILRISLGH

-300 VNDDSMVIAEGNYN
+300 INDDSMVIAEGNYN

-324 KSEVEQSVHV
+324 KGEVEQSVHV

-350 NDVIGEGPIQDDEGN
+350 DTVIKEDSIQDDEGN

-609 IGDTAATLSNV
+609 IGDTAATLSKV

-625 IDPEPRLTPDTKTV
+625 IDPEPRLIPDTKTV

-712 TLPSNDYGTWSWLE
+712 TLPSNNYGTWSWSE
-726 DNKQTELT
+726 DSKQTALT
-734 ETGSKDYPI
+734 ETGSYDYPI

-760 AHIQVRSET
+760 AHI
-769 DPDPSVEIHLK
+769 
-780 RPSKTTYKLKEELD
+780 
-794 VSGGEITYGETG
+794 
-806 ETPIPLTK
+806 
-814 EMTSGFDS
+814 
-822 DKQGI
+822 
-827 STVTVT
+827 
-833 HNENTATFDTLVVE
+833 
-847 EPSLTAK
+847 
-854 QGQKLEELTLP
+854 
-865 SNNYGTWSW
+865 
-874 PEDSKQTEL
+874 
-883 TETGSKDYPIIFTPK
+883 
-898 DTEKFSVREDLQAHI
+898 
-913 QVRSETDPDPSVEIH
+913 
-928 LKRPSKTTYKLKEEL
+928 
-943 DVSGGEITY
+943 
-952 GETGETPIPLTKE
+952 
-965 MTSGFDSD
+965 
-973 KQGISTVTVTHNE
+973 
-986 NTATFDTLV
+986 
-995 VEEPSLTAK
+995 
-1004 QGQKLEE
+1004 
-1011 LTLPSNDYGTWSWLE
+1011 
-1026 DNKQTE
+1026 
-1032 LTETGSKVY
+1032 
-1041 PIIFTPKDMEK
+1041 
-1052 FSVREDLQAHIKVQT
+1052 KVQT
-1067 TDQNPGNPEGGL
+1067 TAQDPGNPEEGL
-1079 WIAPIAACTYTG
+1079 WIAPIAVCTYTG

-1102 NNKELTAGI
+1102 NDKKLTAGI
-1111 DYTISYQN
+1111 DYTLLYQN
-1119 NIKAATSDA
+1119 NIKAASSDA
-1128 QKAPAVIVKGK
+1128 QKAPTVIVKGK
-1139 GTYSGTKKETF
+1139 GNYAGTKKETF
-1150 TINKLELTKDHL
+1150 TIDKLTLTKDHL
-1162 KIAANYPKKIK
+1162 KIAANYPKDIK

-1196 QDSSG
+1196 QNSNG
-1201 KPLNKQP
+1201 EPLKKQP
-1208 TTEGNYLIQIQGTGS
+1208 TTEGTYQIQIQGIGS
-1223 CEGDFRCSYSISES
+1223 CAGDFKYSYSISEN

-1245 GRAEIGSFT
+1245 GTAKIDSFT

-1262 SLAVNGNN
+1262 SLTVNDNT

-1308 KVQAAPIQ
+1308 KVQAAPIE
-1316 ENDIRVPKTAAY
+1316 ENDISVPQTAAY

-1353 VSYKNNTKVGNTA
+1353 VLYKNNKKVGNIA

-1378 SVTKMFSI
+1378 SVTKTFNI

-1401 DAQTGKNPAV
+1401 DAQAGKNPAV
-1411 TVYDANGKKLT
+1411 TVYDANGKKL
-1422 ANSDYRTEIDKKEH
+1422 AVKSDYRTEIDKEKR

-1441 PGKNGLYKDSVDK
+1441 AGKNGLYKDSVDK
-1454 DYRELPKKQLVTSV
+1454 DYKELPKKQLVTSV

-1475 KSFAYTGEEIKLEQD
+1475 KSFEYTGKEIKLEQD

-1496 GKTELKKNEFEIIG
+1496 GKTELGKNEFEIIG

-1527 GEYGGIKMYNYKITA
+1527 GEYGGIKMYNYKI
-1542 KNLSQK
+1542 KSKKLSQK

>member
-34 LALSGILSVSGVE
+34 LALSGILSVSSVE

-280 DINVGDILRISLGH
+280 DIHVGDILRISLGH

-350 NDVIGEGPIQDDEGN
+350 DAVIGEGPIQDDEGN
-365 PSGLQWKLTKSGTLT
+365 LSGLQWKLTKSGTLT
-380 ISGNGDMPDFNFGNP
+380 ISGKGDMPDFNFGNP

-403 DNIGS
+403 DNIS
-408 IQKIIIEDGVTS
+408 SVQKIIIEDGVTS
-420 IGSNAF
+420 IGRNAF

-434 SIPKSVKKIGNN
+434 SIPKSVKKIGDD

-463 TIGERAF
+463 TIGERTF

-483 CIKEIGSAAFFQCQE
+483 CIKEIGSAAFFQCQQ
-498 LVSVGFDPKT
+498 LLSVGFDPDT
-508 QSVTVGDDIFNS
+508 ESVTVGDDIFNS

-537 KNMFYSCMALPGLI
+537 KNMFYNCMVLPGLV

-556 TSIGEGAFTNCS
+556 TSIGEGAFSSCRG
-568 YMTTVF
+568 MTTVF
-574 IPKSVKQIGIAA
+574 IPKSVKQIAIAA

-609 IGDTAATLSNV
+609 IGDTATVLSKV
-620 TLFCD
+620 TLYYD

-712 TLPSNDYGTWSWLE
+712 TLPSNNYGTWSWPE
-726 DNKQTELT
+726 DSRQTALT
-734 ETGSKDYPI
+734 ETGSYDYPV

-874 PEDSKQTEL
+874 
-883 TETGSKDYPIIFTPK
+883 
-898 DTEKFSVREDLQAHI
+898 
-913 QVRSETDPDPSVEIH
+913 
-928 LKRPSKTTYKLKEEL
+928 
-943 DVSGGEITY
+943 
-952 GETGETPIPLTKE
+952 
-965 MTSGFDSD
+965 
-973 KQGISTVTVTHNE
+973 
-986 NTATFDTLV
+986 
-995 VEEPSLTAK
+995 
-1004 QGQKLEE
+1004 
-1011 LTLPSNDYGTWSWLE
+1011 LE

-1032 LTETGSKVY
+1032 LTETGSKDY
-1041 PIIFTPKDMEK
+1041 PVIFTPKDMEK

-1102 NNKELTAGI
+1102 NNKKLTAGI

-1128 QKAPAVIVKGK
+1128 KKAPAVIVKGK

-1150 TINKLELTKDHL
+1150 TINKLTLTKDHL

-1208 TTEGNYLIQIQGTGS
+1208 TTEGNYQIQIQGTGS

-1411 TVYDANGKKLT
+1411 TVYDANGKKL
-1422 ANSDYRTEIDKKEH
+1422 AVKSDYRTEIDKKEH

>member
-34 LALSGILSVSGVE
+34 LALSGILSVSSVE

-72 TTETTTETS
+72 TTETS
-81 GESTETEVVPT
+81 GESRETEVVLT

-138 ESRETE
+138 ES
-144 VVPTET
+144 V
-150 SDESAESE
+150 ESE

-171 ETTET
+171 EITETATEEETTET
-176 ATDEETTETETEMVE
+176 TTDEETTETETEMVE

-215 QEKFP
+215 QSKFP

-280 DINVGDILRISLGH
+280 DIHVGDILRISLGH

-350 NDVIGEGPIQDDEGN
+350 DTVIKEDSIQDDEGN

-380 ISGNGDMPDFNFGNP
+380 ISGKGDMPDFNFGNP

-408 IQKIIIEDGVTS
+408 VQKIIIEDGVTS
-420 IGSNAF
+420 IGRNAF

-434 SIPKSVKKIGNN
+434 SIPKSVKKIGDD

-463 TIGERAF
+463 TIGERTF

-483 CIKEIGSAAFFQCQE
+483 CIKEIGSAAFFQCQQ
-498 LVSVGFDPKT
+498 LLSVGFDPDT
-508 QSVTVGDDIFNS
+508 ESVTVGDDIFNS

-609 IGDTAATLSNV
+609 IGDTATTLSNV
-620 TLFCD
+620 TLFYN

-646 DKDGSC
+646 DKDGSS
-652 VNIATKTISLSD
+652 VKIADQTVSLSD
-664 KDVTGFDSKQEGV
+664 KDVKVTGFDSKQEGV

-712 TLPSNDYGTWSWLE
+712 ILPSNDYGTWSW
-726 DNKQTELT
+726 
-734 ETGSKDYPI
+734 
-743 IFTPKD
+743 
-749 TEKFSVREDLQ
+749 
-760 AHIQVRSET
+760 
-769 DPDPSVEIHLK
+769 
-780 RPSKTTYKLKEELD
+780 
-794 VSGGEITYGETG
+794 
-806 ETPIPLTK
+806 
-814 EMTSGFDS
+814 
-822 DKQGI
+822 
-827 STVTVT
+827 
-833 HNENTATFDTLVVE
+833 
-847 EPSLTAK
+847 
-854 QGQKLEELTLP
+854 
-865 SNNYGTWSW
+865 
-874 PEDSKQTEL
+874 PEDSRQTEL

-1032 LTETGSKVY
+1032 LTETGSKDY
-1041 PIIFTPKDMEK
+1041 PVIFTPKDMEK

-1067 TDQNPGNPEGGL
+1067 TDQVPDNPEGGL
-1079 WIAPIAACTYTG
+1079 WIEPIAACTYTG

-1102 NNKELTAGI
+1102 NNKKLTTGI

-1128 QKAPAVIVKGK
+1128 KKAPTVIVKGK

-1150 TINKLELTKDHL
+1150 TIDKLTLTKDHL
-1162 KIAANYPKKIK
+1162 KIATNYPKKIK

-1527 GEYGGIKMYNYKITA
+1527 GEYGGIKMYNYKI
-1542 KNLSQK
+1542 KSKKLSQK

>member
-138 ESRETE
+138 ES
-144 VVPTET
+144 
-150 SDESAESE
+150 AESE
-158 TLEEETTETATDE
+158 TLEE

-712 TLPSNDYGTWSWLE
+712 TLPSNNYGTWSWPE
-726 DNKQTELT
+726 DSRQTALT
-734 ETGSKDYPI
+734 ETGSYDYPV

-769 DPDPSVEIHLK
+769 DPDS
-780 RPSKTTYKLKEELD
+780 
-794 VSGGEITYGETG
+794 
-806 ETPIPLTK
+806 
-814 EMTSGFDS
+814 
-822 DKQGI
+822 
-827 STVTVT
+827 
-833 HNENTATFDTLVVE
+833 
-847 EPSLTAK
+847 
-854 QGQKLEELTLP
+854 
-865 SNNYGTWSW
+865 
-874 PEDSKQTEL
+874 
-883 TETGSKDYPIIFTPK
+883 
-898 DTEKFSVREDLQAHI
+898 
-913 QVRSETDPDPSVEIH
+913 SVEIH

>member
-1 MDFYLA
+1 
-7 VIRFSHGMSW
+7 
-17 ERYGDFMKQKL
+17 MKQKL

-47 IPAYASERLIMEEK
+47 IPAYASESSIMKER

-72 TTETTTETS
+72 TTETS
-81 GESTETEVVPT
+81 GESTEISDELTETEVVPTETSDKSTETEIIPTETSDESVETEVVPT

-103 ISTEISDES
+103 IP
-112 TETEI
+112 
-117 ISTETSGES
+117 TETSDELT
-126 RETEVVPTETSD
+126 ETEVVPTETSD
-138 ESRETE
+138 EST
-144 VVPTET
+144 
-150 SDESAESE
+150 ESE
-158 TLEEETTETATDE
+158 TMEEKTTETATDE

-176 ATDEETTETETEMVE
+176 ATDEETTETETEMAE
-191 KMTARAEDGDVPTP
+191 KMTARAADEDGNVPTP

-215 QEKFP
+215 QSKFP

-280 DINVGDILRISLGH
+280 DIHVGDILRISLGH

-350 NDVIGEGPIQDDEGN
+350 DTVIKEDSIQDDEGN

-609 IGDTAATLSNV
+609 IGDTAATLSKV

-646 DKDGSC
+646 DKDGSR

-712 TLPSNDYGTWSWLE
+712 TLPSNNYGTWSWSE
-726 DNKQTELT
+726 DSKQTALT
-734 ETGSKDYPI
+734 ETGSYDYPI

-760 AHIQVRSET
+760 AHI
-769 DPDPSVEIHLK
+769 
-780 RPSKTTYKLKEELD
+780 
-794 VSGGEITYGETG
+794 
-806 ETPIPLTK
+806 
-814 EMTSGFDS
+814 
-822 DKQGI
+822 
-827 STVTVT
+827 
-833 HNENTATFDTLVVE
+833 
-847 EPSLTAK
+847 
-854 QGQKLEELTLP
+854 
-865 SNNYGTWSW
+865 
-874 PEDSKQTEL
+874 
-883 TETGSKDYPIIFTPK
+883 
-898 DTEKFSVREDLQAHI
+898 
-913 QVRSETDPDPSVEIH
+913 
-928 LKRPSKTTYKLKEEL
+928 
-943 DVSGGEITY
+943 
-952 GETGETPIPLTKE
+952 
-965 MTSGFDSD
+965 
-973 KQGISTVTVTHNE
+973 
-986 NTATFDTLV
+986 
-995 VEEPSLTAK
+995 
-1004 QGQKLEE
+1004 
-1011 LTLPSNDYGTWSWLE
+1011 
-1026 DNKQTE
+1026 
-1032 LTETGSKVY
+1032 
-1041 PIIFTPKDMEK
+1041 
-1052 FSVREDLQAHIKVQT
+1052 KVQT
-1067 TDQNPGNPEGGL
+1067 TAQDPGNPEEGL

-1102 NNKELTAGI
+1102 NDKKLTAGI
-1111 DYTISYQN
+1111 DYTLLYQN

-1128 QKAPAVIVKGK
+1128 QKAPTVIVKGK
-1139 GTYSGTKKETF
+1139 GNYAGTKKETF
-1150 TINKLELTKDHL
+1150 TIDKLTLTKDHL
-1162 KIAANYPKKIK
+1162 KIAANYPKNIK

-1196 QDSSG
+1196 QNSNG
-1201 KPLNKQP
+1201 EPLKKQP
-1208 TTEGNYLIQIQGTGS
+1208 TTEGTYQIQIQGIGS
-1223 CEGDFRCSYSISES
+1223 CAGDFKYSYSISES

-1245 GRAEIGSFT
+1245 GTAKIDSFT

-1262 SLAVNGNN
+1262 SLTVNDNT

-1308 KVQAAPIQ
+1308 KVQAAPIE
-1316 ENDIRVPKTAAY
+1316 ENDISVPQTAAY

-1353 VSYKNNTKVGNTA
+1353 VLYKNNKKVGNIA

-1378 SVTKMFSI
+1378 SVTKTFNI

-1401 DAQTGKNPAV
+1401 DAQAGKNPAV
-1411 TVYDANGKKLT
+1411 TVYDANGKKL
-1422 ANSDYRTEIDKKEH
+1422 AVKSDYRTEIDKEKR

-1441 PGKNGLYKDSVDK
+1441 AGKNGLYKDSVDK
-1454 DYRELPKKQLVTSV
+1454 DYKELPKKQLVTSV

-1475 KSFAYTGEEIKLEQD
+1475 KSFEYTGKEIKLEQD

-1496 GKTELKKNEFEIIG
+1496 GKTELGKNEFEIIG

-1527 GEYGGIKMYNYKITA
+1527 GEYGGIKMYNYKI
-1542 KNLSQK
+1542 KSKKLSQK

>member
-112 TETEI
+112 RETEI

-126 RETEVVPTETSD
+126 RETEVVPTETSNETAETSD

-176 ATDEETTETETEMVE
+176 ETDEETTETETEMVE

-280 DINVGDILRISLGH
+280 DIHVGDILRISLGH

-350 NDVIGEGPIQDDEGN
+350 DAVIGKGPIQDDEGN

-380 ISGNGDMPDFNFGNP
+380 ISGKGDMPDFNFGNP
-395 SVSNRPWN
+395 SISNRPWN

-408 IQKIIIEDGVTS
+408 VQKIIIEDGVTS

-426 RKCDVYSV
+426 RECDVYSV
-434 SIPKSVKKIGNN
+434 SIPKSVKKIGDD

-483 CIKEIGSAAFFQCQE
+483 CINEIGSGAFFQCQE
-498 LVSVGFDPKT
+498 LVSVGFDPDT
-508 QSVTVGDDIFNS
+508 ESVTVGDDIFNS

-537 KNMFYSCMALPGLI
+537 KNMFYNCMVLPGLV

-556 TSIGEGAFTNCS
+556 TSIGERAFSSCRG
-568 YMTTVF
+568 MTTVF
-574 IPKSVKQIGIAA
+574 IPKSVTQIGMAA
-586 FAKSGLTTVYY
+586 FSNSALKTVYY

-609 IGDTAATLSNV
+609 IGDTATVLSKV
-620 TLFCD
+620 TLYYD

-664 KDVTGFDSKQEGV
+664 KDVMGFDSKQEGV

-712 TLPSNDYGTWSWLE
+712 TLPSNNYGTWSWPE
-726 DNKQTELT
+726 DSRQTALT
-734 ETGSKDYPI
+734 ETGSYDYPV

-874 PEDSKQTEL
+874 
-883 TETGSKDYPIIFTPK
+883 
-898 DTEKFSVREDLQAHI
+898 
-913 QVRSETDPDPSVEIH
+913 
-928 LKRPSKTTYKLKEEL
+928 
-943 DVSGGEITY
+943 
-952 GETGETPIPLTKE
+952 
-965 MTSGFDSD
+965 
-973 KQGISTVTVTHNE
+973 
-986 NTATFDTLV
+986 
-995 VEEPSLTAK
+995 
-1004 QGQKLEE
+1004 
-1011 LTLPSNDYGTWSWLE
+1011 LE

-1052 FSVREDLQAHIKVQT
+1052 FSVREDLQAHIKVQM

-1102 NNKELTAGI
+1102 NNKKLTAGI

-1150 TINKLELTKDHL
+1150 TINKLTLTKDHL

-1270 LISGTDY
+1270 LISGKDY

-1366 KVVIKGKGNYSG
+1366 KIVIKGKGNYSG
-1378 SVTKMFSI
+1378 SVTKTFSI

>member
-34 LALSGILSVSGVE
+34 LALSGILSVSSVE

-72 TTETTTETS
+72 TTETS
-81 GESTETEVVPT
+81 GESRETEVVLT

-138 ESRETE
+138 ES
-144 VVPTET
+144 V
-150 SDESAESE
+150 ESE

-176 ATDEETTETETEMVE
+176 ATDEETTEIETEMAE
-191 KMTARAEDGDVPTP
+191 KMTARAADEGGDVPTP

-215 QEKFP
+215 QSKFP

-280 DINVGDILRISLGH
+280 DIKVGDILRITYGH

-339 KGYIPPNNPDA
+339 EGYIPPNDPDA
-350 NDVIGEGPIQDDEGN
+350 DAVIGEGPIQDDEGN

-380 ISGNGDMPDFNFGNP
+380 ISGKGDMPDFNFGNP
-395 SVSNRPWN
+395 SISNRPWN

-408 IQKIIIEDGVTS
+408 VQKIIIEDGVTS

-434 SIPKSVKKIGNN
+434 SIPKSVKKIGDD

-483 CIKEIGSAAFFQCQE
+483 CINKIGSAAFFQCQQ
-498 LVSVGFDPKT
+498 LLSVGFDPDT
-508 QSVTVGDDIFNS
+508 ESVTVGDDIFNS

-620 TLFCD
+620 TLFYN

-646 DKDGSC
+646 DKDGSR
-652 VNIATKTISLSD
+652 VQIADQTVSLTD
-664 KDVTGFDSKQEGV
+664 KDVTGFNSEQEGV
-677 TTIAVTLGKDI
+677 TTIAVTLGGDI

-695 VEEPS
+695 VKEPS

-712 TLPSNDYGTWSWLE
+712 ILPSNNYGTWSWPE
-726 DNKQTELT
+726 DSKQTALT

-865 SNNYGTWSW
+865 
-874 PEDSKQTEL
+874 
-883 TETGSKDYPIIFTPK
+883 
-898 DTEKFSVREDLQAHI
+898 A
-913 QVRSETDPDPSVEIH
+913 
-928 LKRPSKTTYKLKEEL
+928 
-943 DVSGGEITY
+943 
-952 GETGETPIPLTKE
+952 
-965 MTSGFDSD
+965 
-973 KQGISTVTVTHNE
+973 
-986 NTATFDTLV
+986 
-995 VEEPSLTAK
+995 
-1004 QGQKLEE
+1004 
-1011 LTLPSNDYGTWSWLE
+1011 NDYGTWSWLE

-1032 LTETGSKVY
+1032 LTETGSKDY

-1067 TDQNPGNPEGGL
+1067 TDQVPDNPEGGL
-1079 WIAPIAACTYTG
+1079 WIEPIAACTYTG

-1102 NNKELTAGI
+1102 NNKKLTAGI

-1128 QKAPAVIVKGK
+1128 QKAPTVIVKGK

-1150 TINKLELTKDHL
+1150 TINKLTLTKDHL

-1208 TTEGNYLIQIQGTGS
+1208 TTEGNYQIQIQGIGS
-1223 CEGDFRCSYSISES
+1223 CAGDFKCSYSISES

-1277 IVNFVNVGKKGT
+1277 IVNFVNIGKKGT

-1308 KVQAAPIQ
+1308 KVQAAPIH
-1316 ENDIRVPKTAAY
+1316 ENDISVPKTATY

-1366 KVVIKGKGNYSG
+1366 KIVIKGKGNYSG
-1378 SVTKMFSI
+1378 SVTKTFSI
-1386 EQQSLRAENIKIYVS
+1386 EQQSLLAENIKIYVS

-1411 TVYDANGKKLT
+1411 TVYDANGKKL
-1422 ANSDYRTEIDKKEH
+1422 AVKSDYRTEIDKKEH

-1441 PGKNGLYKDSVDK
+1441 AGKNGLYKDSVDK

>member
-1 MDFYLA
+1 
-7 VIRFSHGMSW
+7 
-17 ERYGDFMKQKL
+17 
-28 FKKLAC
+28 
-34 LALSGILSVSGVE
+34 
-47 IPAYASERLIMEEK
+47 
-61 TEIQTETTAEG
+61 
-72 TTETTTETS
+72 
-81 GESTETEVVPT
+81 
-92 ETSDESTETEI
+92 
-103 ISTEISDES
+103 
-112 TETEI
+112 
-117 ISTETSGES
+117 
-126 RETEVVPTETSD
+126 
-138 ESRETE
+138 
-144 VVPTET
+144 
-150 SDESAESE
+150 
-158 TLEEETTETATDE
+158 
-171 ETTET
+171 
-176 ATDEETTETETEMVE
+176 
-191 KMTARAEDGDVPTP
+191 MTARAEDGDVPTP

-280 DINVGDILRISLGH
+280 DIHVGDILRISLGH

-350 NDVIGEGPIQDDEGN
+350 DAVIGKGPIQDDEGN

-380 ISGNGDMPDFNFGNP
+380 ISGKGDMPDFNFGNP
-395 SVSNRPWN
+395 SISNRPWN

-408 IQKIIIEDGVTS
+408 VQKIIIEDGVTS

-426 RKCDVYSV
+426 RECDVYSV
-434 SIPKSVKKIGNN
+434 SIPKSVKKIGDD

-483 CIKEIGSAAFFQCQE
+483 CINEIGSGAFFQCQE
-498 LVSVGFDPKT
+498 LVSVGFDPDT
-508 QSVTVGDDIFNS
+508 ESVTVGDDIFNS

-537 KNMFYSCMALPGLI
+537 KNMFYNCMVLPGLV

-556 TSIGEGAFTNCS
+556 TSIGERAFSSCRG
-568 YMTTVF
+568 MTTVF
-574 IPKSVKQIGIAA
+574 IPKSVTQIGMAA
-586 FAKSGLTTVYY
+586 FSNSALKTVYY

-609 IGDTAATLSNV
+609 IGDTATVLSKV
-620 TLFCD
+620 TLYYD

-664 KDVTGFDSKQEGV
+664 KDVMGFDSKQEGV

-712 TLPSNDYGTWSWLE
+712 TLPSNNYGTWSWPE
-726 DNKQTELT
+726 DSRQTALT
-734 ETGSKDYPI
+734 ETGSYDYPV

-769 DPDPSVEIHLK
+769 DPDPSVGMHLK
-780 RPSKTTYKLKEELD
+780 RPSKTTYKLNEDLD

-806 ETPIPLTK
+806 ETL
-814 EMTSGFDS
+814 
-822 DKQGI
+822 
-827 STVTVT
+827 
-833 HNENTATFDTLVVE
+833 
-847 EPSLTAK
+847 
-854 QGQKLEELTLP
+854 
-865 SNNYGTWSW
+865 
-874 PEDSKQTEL
+874 
-883 TETGSKDYPIIFTPK
+883 
-898 DTEKFSVREDLQAHI
+898 
-913 QVRSETDPDPSVEIH
+913 
-928 LKRPSKTTYKLKEEL
+928 
-943 DVSGGEITY
+943 
-952 GETGETPIPLTKE
+952 IPLTKE

-1052 FSVREDLQAHIKVQT
+1052 FSVREDLQAHIKVQM

-1102 NNKELTAGI
+1102 NNKKLTAGI

-1150 TINKLELTKDHL
+1150 TINKLTLTKDHL

-1245 GRAEIGSFT
+1245 GRA
-1254 YGNGEPKV
+1254 
-1262 SLAVNGNN
+1262 
-1270 LISGTDY
+1270 
-1277 IVNFVNVGKKGT
+1277 
-1289 ATATFIG
+1289 
-1296 IGNYTGTLKKNF
+1296 
-1308 KVQAAPIQ
+1308 
-1316 ENDIRVPKTAAY
+1316 
-1328 AKGGAKP
+1328 
-1335 NVTVTV
+1335 
-1341 NGRSLVMNTDYT
+1341 
-1353 VSYKNNTKVGNTA
+1353 
-1366 KVVIKGKGNYSG
+1366 
-1378 SVTKMFSI
+1378 
-1386 EQQSLRAENIKIYVS
+1386 
-1401 DAQTGKNPAV
+1401 
-1411 TVYDANGKKLT
+1411 
-1422 ANSDYRTEIDKKEH
+1422 
-1436 KVTIT
+1436 
-1441 PGKNGLYKDSVDK
+1441 
-1454 DYRELPKKQLVTSV
+1454 
-1468 TLKKTQP
+1468 
-1475 KSFAYTGEEIKLEQD
+1475 
-1490 WLTVKA
+1490 
-1496 GKTELKKNEFEIIG
+1496 
-1510 YVNNIQ
+1510 
-1516 KGTATVIIKGC
+1516 
-1527 GEYGGIKMYNYKITA
+1527 
-1542 KNLSQK
+1542 

>member
-7 VIRFSHGMSW
+7 VIRFSYGMSW

-72 TTETTTETS
+72 TTETS
-81 GESTETEVVPT
+81 G
-92 ETSDESTETEI
+92 
-103 ISTEISDES
+103 ES

-117 ISTETSGES
+117 ISTETSN
-126 RETEVVPTETSD
+126 ETAETSD

-158 TLEEETTETATDE
+158 TLEEETTETATEEKTTETATEE

-176 ATDEETTETETEMVE
+176 ATDEETTETETEMAE
-191 KMTARAEDGDVPTP
+191 KMTARAADEGGDVPTP
-205 QEAYEAMIAL
+205 QEVYDAMIAL

-280 DINVGDILRISLGH
+280 DIHVGDILRISLGH

-350 NDVIGEGPIQDDEGN
+350 DTVIKEDSIQDDEGN

-403 DNIGS
+403 DNIS
-408 IQKIIIEDGVTS
+408 SVQKIIIEDGVTS
-420 IGSNAF
+420 IGRNAF

-434 SIPKSVKKIGNN
+434 SIPKSVKKIGDD

-498 LVSVGFDPKT
+498 LVSVGFDPNT

-537 KNMFYSCMALPGLI
+537 KNMFYSCMALPGLV

-620 TLFCD
+620 TLFYN

-712 TLPSNDYGTWSWLE
+712 TLPSN
-726 DNKQTELT
+726 
-734 ETGSKDYPI
+734 
-743 IFTPKD
+743 
-749 TEKFSVREDLQ
+749 
-760 AHIQVRSET
+760 
-769 DPDPSVEIHLK
+769 
-780 RPSKTTYKLKEELD
+780 
-794 VSGGEITYGETG
+794 
-806 ETPIPLTK
+806 
-814 EMTSGFDS
+814 
-822 DKQGI
+822 
-827 STVTVT
+827 
-833 HNENTATFDTLVVE
+833 
-847 EPSLTAK
+847 
-854 QGQKLEELTLP
+854 
-865 SNNYGTWSW
+865 NYGTWSW
-874 PEDSKQTEL
+874 PEDSRQTAL
-883 TETGSKDYPIIFTPK
+883 TETGSYDYPVIFTPK

-1011 LTLPSNDYGTWSWLE
+1011 LTLPSNDYGTWSWPEDSRQTELTETGSKDYPIIFTPKDTEKFSVREDLQAHIQVRSETDPDPSVGMYLKRPSKTTYKLNEDLDVSGGEITYGETGETLIPLTKEMTSGFDSDKQGISTVTVTHNENTATFDTLVVEEPSLTAKQGQKLEELTLPSNDYGTWSWLE

-1032 LTETGSKVY
+1032 LTETGSKDY
-1041 PIIFTPKDMEK
+1041 PVIFTPKDMEK

-1067 TDQNPGNPEGGL
+1067 TDQVPDNPEGGL
-1079 WIAPIAACTYTG
+1079 WIEPIAACTYTG

-1102 NNKELTAGI
+1102 NNKKLTTGI

-1128 QKAPAVIVKGK
+1128 QKAPTVIVKGK

-1150 TINKLELTKDHL
+1150 TIDKLTLTKDHL
-1162 KIAANYPKKIK
+1162 KIATNYPKKIK

-1208 TTEGNYLIQIQGTGS
+1208 TTEGNYQIQIQGTGS
-1223 CEGDFRCSYSISES
+1223 CAGDFRCSYSISES

-1289 ATATFIG
+1289 ATVTFIG

-1353 VSYKNNTKVGNTA
+1353 VSYKNNTKVGNIA